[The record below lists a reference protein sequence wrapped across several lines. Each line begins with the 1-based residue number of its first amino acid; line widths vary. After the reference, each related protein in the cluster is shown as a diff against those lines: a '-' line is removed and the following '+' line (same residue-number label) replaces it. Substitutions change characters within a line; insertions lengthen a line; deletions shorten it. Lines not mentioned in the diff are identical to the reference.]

1 MGNEETIVNKIIPIE
16 TIIEVANYLEDQKN
30 EYIRL
35 CQGDERKNAG
45 LRYSDQVYEYKNNVI
60 KMEYTI
66 RFKDGKEITEQNY
79 NWFISNI
86 NNLSIIERI
95 SFCCWIS
102 YSSKIKEKGKYEYIH
117 LDSFVYFYEDHV
129 SFKVDGK
136 NNEEQAYRI
145 HSYLRGILENN
156 DERFNKTVKNRKL
169 RIQSFC
175 LSIGFGLSYIIYLVL
190 IANKAKL
197 NTQIGNVLNNKMF
210 IIFGQWFISILLGN
224 ILGYPIMMILYKKIL
239 PRAKYS
245 HYSRS
250 SHKSVYVDNLKDFTS
265 HDEVQIGDFA
275 NNGKNREI
283 IEKIYKITS
292 KIVLVQ
298 FALSILFFIIMR

>member
-16 TIIEVANYLEDQKN
+16 TIIEVANYLEDQKE

-35 CQGDERKNAG
+35 CQEDERKNAG

-86 NNLSIIERI
+86 NNLSIIEKI

-102 YSSKIKEKGKYEYIH
+102 YSSNIKEKGKYEYIH

-145 HSYLRGILENN
+145 HSYLRGVLENN
-156 DERFNKTVKNRKL
+156 EVRFNKTVKNRKL
-169 RIQSFC
+169 RMQSFF
-175 LSIGFGLSYIIYLVL
+175 LSIGFVLSYIVYIVL
-190 IANKAKL
+190 IANKARL
-197 NTQIGNVLNNKMF
+197 NAQIGSYINNKMF
-210 IIFGQWFISILLGN
+210 VIIGQWFISILLGN
-224 ILGYPIMMILYKKIL
+224 ILGFPIMMILYKNIL
-239 PRAKYS
+239 PKTKYS
-245 HYSRS
+245 HYSKS
-250 SHKSVYVDNLKDFTS
+250 SRKSVYVDNLEDFIS
-265 HDEVQIGDFA
+265 HDEVQIGVNA
-275 NNGKNREI
+275 NNGKYREI
-283 IEKIYKITS
+283 IEKIYKVTS

-298 FALSILFFIIMR
+298 LALSVLFFVFMK